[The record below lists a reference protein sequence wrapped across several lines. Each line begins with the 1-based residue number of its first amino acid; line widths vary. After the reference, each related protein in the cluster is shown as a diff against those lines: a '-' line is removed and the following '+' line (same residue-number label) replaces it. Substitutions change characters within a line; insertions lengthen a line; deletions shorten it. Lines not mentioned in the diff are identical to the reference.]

1 MVKYFKG
8 GPSSCYRGPPLSK
21 SGSGRRISSSSNSR
35 RRRGAGFFSKF
46 NDFLK
51 NSKIISNVASL
62 FPGPGTAIANVA
74 GNLGYGKRRGRRRR
88 GRGFFGKIKNIFNRG
103 KNIVTNVN
111 NKLKEGK
118 YVSKYAPTISKVVA
132 KLGDI
137 SGNEAIKRAAEIA
150 SDVGTKAA
158 TMGYGKPGRR
168 RGGGKLPV
176 NGMGRYGGGGGSLTP
191 QGRLNAFVA
200 KRLSM
205 IH

>member
-1 MVKYFKG
+1 M
-8 GPSSCYRGPPLSK
+8 
-21 SGSGRRISSSSNSR
+21 
-35 RRRGAGFFSKF
+35 
-46 NDFLK
+46 
-51 NSKIISNVASL
+51 

-74 GNLGYGKRRGRRRR
+74 GNLGYGKRRSSCRRR

-176 NGMGRYGGGGGSLTP
+176 NGMGRYGGGGGGGGGGSLTP